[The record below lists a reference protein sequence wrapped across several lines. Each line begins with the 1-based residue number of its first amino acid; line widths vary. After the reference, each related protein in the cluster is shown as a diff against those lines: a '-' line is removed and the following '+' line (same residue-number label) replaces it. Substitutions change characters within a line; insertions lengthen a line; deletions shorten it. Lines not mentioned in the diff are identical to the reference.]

1 MEWKNT
7 RARKMDRVSHK
18 TRDLHLKAVKTYAVI
33 ICEIRGK
40 ASLDVRK
47 KGMLTNFLLE
57 FLLTLLKSVI

>member
-18 TRDLHLKAVKTYAVI
+18 TRDLYLKAVKTYAVI